1 MQLLCNGFECLL
13 SSSVITITEVF
24 AVLLM
29 MTSGLIV
36 FKRTSNISEA
46 SRTVSSRMEM
56 LPHSLPCVMVGSK
69 TTSTGVKTKSLSA
82 EGKEI
87 IL

>member
-1 MQLLCNGFECLL
+1 
-13 SSSVITITEVF
+13 VITITEVF

-36 FKRTSNISEA
+36 FKRISNISEA
-46 SRTVSSRMEM
+46 SRTTSSRMEM
-56 LPHSLPCVMVGSK
+56 VPHSLPCVVVGSK
-69 TTSTGVKTKSLSA
+69 TTSTGVETKSLSA